1 MKRILLILL
10 ITSWGINV
18 AADEIEPEKFIAQSF
33 AGLQDVSNIHSQTWG
48 FGSEETWGVDQDTGK
63 ISFYFSDGTVA
74 EAPVQIIGT
83 YAPNGTFM
91 WAWDH
96 PSVHEPLSSDAKLVK
111 EFGEKH
117 QLKKLLTQQVRITE
131 HEAWEYTA
139 LAMRL
144 SSANGAYRADAGGG
158 TLVYM
163 TFGEIKLS
171 QQP

>member
-1 MKRILLILL
+1 MKKLLLILL
-10 ITSWGINV
+10 IASWGFNV
-18 AADEIEPEKFIAQSF
+18 TADEIEPEKFIAQSL
-33 AGLQDVSNIHSQTWG
+33 AGLQDVSNVHSQTWG

-63 ISFYFSDGTVA
+63 ISFYFADGKLA

-91 WAWDH
+91 WGWNH
-96 PSVHEPLSSDAKLVK
+96 PSVQEPLSSDANLVRD
-111 EFGEKH
+111 FGEKY
-117 QLKKLLTQQVRITE
+117 QLNKLLTQQVEISE
-131 HEAWEYTA
+131 QEAWEYTA

-144 SSANGAYRADAGGG
+144 SNANGAYRADAGGG